1 MRLEVMRLESIHRV
15 PYLRVAFIAAGLC
28 LMTGRAGAQASS
40 PDPSPAPNPDQTP
53 PPTPPPAE
61 PPPPAAPPP
70 VAAPP
75 VEVKTTLRG
84 VVTGD
89 GGAPQ
94 VGATVSLTGTNLVV
108 FTDEKGEY
116 TVPVTPGTYAVRV
129 EAPGAFPLEKTVVV
143 GPDPATLDFQVAEDK
158 IGEVINI
165 LGSRTPRSR
174 LETSVPVDVVD
185 AEVIGESGHSELN
198 QMLNTIAPSFNAS
211 HLTITDGTD
220 HIDPADLRSLGPE
233 HVLVLVNGKR
243 LHQSSLVNVYNGGT
257 VGVDLNAIPTSA
269 IARIE
274 VLRDGAASQYG
285 SDAIA
290 GVINIVLKDNVDVT
304 DFYTQAGLTGSG
316 DGGQFKLGANTGFR
330 LGSRGFVNVTG
341 EFFARGKT
349 NRSQPYSGNDIFPG
363 IDPDAPDAAA
373 QTNAEL
379 QRRGLTR
386 DDFKMHV
393 GDAGALVGT
402 GFLNAGYKLNDVF
415 ELYADG
421 GYTYRQG
428 YASGF
433 YRFPAQDAKSNLN
446 FYPNGFLPQINPRL
460 NSWTGTAGVRAKQ
473 GPVEGNL
480 SLTYGGDSFHFFVD
494 NSLNASLGD
503 ASPTNFN
510 AGRLHFHQT
519 SANLDGVYHID
530 QPVFKSLAV
539 VAGAELRRENYGI
552 NAGQIESWEQGPVTY
567 VDADGV
573 TKPKLPGA
581 QVFPGFRPTDASDS
595 NRTSEAVYLGI
606 ESQPIA
612 RANLDVGGR
621 FEHYSDF
628 GSTVTGKVAGRVA
641 VFKTADNE
649 NELAARGSA
658 STGFRAPGLQQIHY
672 STIATQFINDPNNA
686 GQLVAS
692 NILISPNQSGV
703 TEAFG
708 VPRLKEETSVN
719 FSGGFTARLLGNLS
733 VSADYYHVKI
743 KNRIVLSGLF
753 DKTDPVLGS
762 EISSVLDPFPGVGIT
777 QFFVN
782 AVDTSTNGVDVVV
795 DYSVRLPKGQLKAT
809 AAASFTDTNVD
820 AVHVPQ
826 SMLDKFAGIDG
837 AAAQVSALFL
847 SRYGRNRLEDLLPRQ
862 KATLGL
868 HWDYA
873 QLSAGVRGN
882 FYGPTEYHAET
893 GPDLDESFG
902 AKVTADVD
910 VGYRI
915 SSLLLTV
922 GANNVFN
929 TFPDEMKHEENR
941 FNGSFLYSP
950 ASFPAGAPYGIDG
963 GFYYVRAEY
972 KY

>member
-15 PYLRVAFIAAGLC
+15 PYLRLAFVAAGLC
-28 LMTGRAGAQASS
+28 SIPGRVGAQPA
-40 PDPSPAPNPDQTP
+40 SPAPNPDQSQAPAP
-53 PPTPPPAE
+53 PAPAPAPDAAPPAE
-61 PPPPAAPPP
+61 PAGPPSVSPPPAA
-70 VAAPP
+70 APP
-75 VEVKTTLRG
+75 ADVKTTLRG

-89 GGAPQ
+89 GGVPQ
-94 VGATVSLTGTNLVV
+94 VGASVSLVGTSSLV

-116 TVPVTPGTYAVRV
+116 TFSVTPGTYSVRV
-129 EAPGAFPLEKTVVV
+129 EAPGAFPLEKVVNV
-143 GPDPATLDFQVAEDK
+143 GPDPASLDFLVAEDK

-185 AEVIGESGHSELN
+185 AEVISESGHTEMN

-211 HLTITDGTD
+211 HLAITDGTD

-257 VGVDLNAIPTSA
+257 VGVDLNAIPTSS

-290 GVINIVLKDNVDVT
+290 GVINIVLKDTVDIV
-304 DFYTQAGLTGSG
+304 DLYTTTGVTGSG
-316 DGGQFKLGANTGFR
+316 DGAQFKLGANTGFK
-330 LGSRGFVNVTG
+330 LGHRGFVNVTG
-341 EFFARGKT
+341 EFFGRGKT
-349 NRSQPYSGNDIFPG
+349 NRSKPWTEDIFPG
-363 IDPDAPDAAA
+363 ITGKAA
-373 QTNAEL
+373 TDAEL
-379 QRRGLTR
+379 ANRHLSRE
-386 DDFKMHV
+386 DFTMHV

-402 GFLNAGYKLNDVF
+402 GFLNAGYKLDDTF

-421 GYTYRQG
+421 GYTFRKG

-433 YRFPAQDAKSNLN
+433 FRFPNQEAKSDLN
-446 FYPNGFLPQINPRL
+446 IYPNGFLPQINPTL
-460 NSWTGTAGVRAKQ
+460 NSWTGTAGIRAKQ
-473 GPVEGNL
+473 GPIEGNL
-480 SLTYGGDSFHFFVD
+480 SLTYGGDSFHFFVN

-503 ASPTNFN
+503 ASPQDFD
-510 AGRLHFHQT
+510 AGKLRFHQT

-530 QPVFKSLAV
+530 QPVLKSLAV
-539 VAGAELRRENYGI
+539 VAGAELRRETYGI
-552 NAGQIESWEQGPVTY
+552 TAGQKESWEQGPVTN
-567 VDADGV
+567 ADGS
-573 TKPKLPGA
+573 PKLPGA
-581 QVFPGFRPTDASDS
+581 QVFPGFRPDDASENS
-595 NRTSEAVYLGI
+595 RTSEAAYLGI
-606 ESQPIA
+606 ESQPVA
-612 RANLDVGGR
+612 RANLDVGAR

-641 VFKTADNE
+641 VFKSEDNE
-649 NELAARGSA
+649 NEVAVRGSG
-658 STGFRAPGLQQIHY
+658 STGFRAPGLQQIYY

-686 GQLVAS
+686 GKLVAS
-692 NILISPNQSGV
+692 NILISPNLSKV

-708 VPRLKEETSVN
+708 VPRLKEETSIN
-719 FSGGFTARLLGNLS
+719 ASGGFTARLLGNLS

-743 KNRIVLSGLF
+743 KDRIVLSGLF
-753 DKTDPVLGS
+753 DKTDAVLGP
-762 EISSVLDPFPGVGIT
+762 EISAVLDPFPGVGIT

-809 AAASFTDTNVD
+809 AAASFTDTKVD

-826 SMLDKFAGIDG
+826 SMLDKFANIDG
-837 AAAQVSALFL
+837 AADQVRALFL

-862 KATLGL
+862 KATLAL
-868 HWDYA
+868 HWDWA
-873 QLSAGVRGN
+873 ALSAGVRGN

-915 SSLLLTV
+915 NGVLVTV

-941 FNGSFLYSP
+941 FNGSFLYSS

-963 GFYYVRAEY
+963 GFYYVRAAY